1 MEGKRLK
8 ADTLDGMMLVGSG
21 GLNIV
26 SRVRDTPRGEEGATS
41 AFRQSMDTTLSF
53 DIGIHQEATILFA
66 LLAPLNGQN
75 RQKSGDLLFP
85 GE

>member
-8 ADTLDGMMLVGSG
+8 VNTLDGMMLVGSG

-26 SRVRDTPRGEEGATS
+26 SRVRDTPRGEEGAIIGIS
-41 AFRQSMDTTLSF
+41 ASMDTTLSF
-53 DIGIHQEATILFA
+53 DIGIHQEATILLA

>member
-8 ADTLDGMMLVGSG
+8 VDTLDGMMLVGSG

-26 SRVRDTPRGEEGATS
+26 STLQEGKKVRSS

-53 DIGIHQEATILFA
+53 DIGIHQEATILLA